1 MSDSLFR
8 PPCGSPRGSRGE
20 LPAYRPL
27 NCHAATDA
35 TIPS

>member
-8 PPCGSPRGSRGE
+8 PPCGSPRGSDGE
-20 LPAYRPL
+20 LPAHRPL
-27 NCHAATDA
+27 NCRAATDA